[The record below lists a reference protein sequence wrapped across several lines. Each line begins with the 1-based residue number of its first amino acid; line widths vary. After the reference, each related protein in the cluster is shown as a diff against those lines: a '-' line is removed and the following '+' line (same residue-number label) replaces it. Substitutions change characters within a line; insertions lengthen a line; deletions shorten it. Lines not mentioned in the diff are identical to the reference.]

1 MMTIICNSL
10 FCKFSFSDVS
20 ATLQSRKSSS
30 SNESDA
36 VHQRLSEDRTVD
48 TKQIQGN
55 SYITNTGSEGESK
68 NGFTLK
74 DSLTVHKNL
83 LTIFSRQYFV
93 LYSEEKSCTYDVQ
106 YKNQPKHRT
115 VWNITARC
123 HHKRCNRAEKVAV
136 KCFLNEEHDQCKT

>member
-36 VHQRLSEDRTVD
+36 VHQRLSDDRTVD

-93 LYSEEKSCTYDVQ
+93 LYSEENLALTMYSIKINPSTGLFGIIQRVVIISAAIEQ
-106 YKNQPKHRT
+106 RRLP
-115 VWNITARC
+115 
-123 HHKRCNRAEKVAV
+123 
-136 KCFLNEEHDQCKT
+136 